1 MKYCIHNFSFYQNL
15 LFVYIYHYKSFTVSQ
30 NTATRGNFLEHSVES
45 LNSKL
50 FLLCSSFVHIK
61 RFEMHCLKNK
71 KENIAVRIWCLLN
84 IYFPQAK
91 FHKIRIFCWIA
102 WVTLV
107 YTRVLLTREV
117 TCCKDTSYYC
127 IVIDSGTNAHGDD
140 KMFTAKL
147 YILSLVL
154 ICSTLSYHFIIEN
167 LWALLLIA
175 VSS

>member
-1 MKYCIHNFSFYQNL
+1 M
-15 LFVYIYHYKSFTVSQ
+15 
-30 NTATRGNFLEHSVES
+30 
-45 LNSKL
+45 
-50 FLLCSSFVHIK
+50 
-61 RFEMHCLKNK
+61 
-71 KENIAVRIWCLLN
+71 N

-154 ICSTLSYHFIIEN
+154 ICSTLSYHFII
-167 LWALLLIA
+167 WKSVGLIIDCGLVVVLSFFTKYRSFSLQIVFLFYLIWICFSA
-175 VSS
+175 NNEIYFYFPI

>member
-1 MKYCIHNFSFYQNL
+1 MLIICAYKKIWNA
-15 LFVYIYHYKSFTVSQ
+15 LF
-30 NTATRGNFLEHSVES
+30 E
-45 LNSKL
+45 
-50 FLLCSSFVHIK
+50 
-61 RFEMHCLKNK
+61 NK

-127 IVIDSGTNAHGDD
+127 IVIDSRIQERTHMVMIKCLPQN
-140 KMFTAKL
+140 FTFFLLFWSVLL
-147 YILSLVL
+147 YHITSSLK
-154 ICSTLSYHFIIEN
+154 ICGPYYWLRSRCNTLFFS
-167 LWALLLIA
+167 
-175 VSS
+175 